1 MLASRW
7 PWPHPRERSAPN
19 GRMGPIWIPTKREGK
34 PMTEPFPPPLLP
46 AEEKPRQ
53 QPIGRRWRRALRGY
67 PAQFWLMF
75 WGMLLATLGASMI
88 WPYLLIYASQ
98 RLQAP
103 LAQVGSL
110 FTINAVMG
118 LLAALLAGPVVDTW
132 GRKGVLVVS
141 LFGAGAV
148 YFALGWATRWWQ
160 FALLMAF
167 WGLFSPLYRVGGD
180 AMLADLVAP
189 ARRPEAY
196 ALLRMANNLGVAVG
210 PAVGGFLA
218 ATSYHLAFYAA
229 AGGFAFYAWLLL
241 FAARETLPGRRALSW
256 RAVRQ
261 AALEYLHVAADDALR
276 GMLLAY
282 LLAVM
287 AAALMWIFLSLYL
300 KTRFGILESQFGWLA
315 TTNATLVV
323 LFQFA
328 VTRRAEALGSLRVMA
343 AGAALYGLGVG
354 SMALGRT
361 FGHFWLSMVVFTVG
375 EMLLVPTAS
384 AYVANLAPP
393 QRRGR
398 YMAALGLVWNLASG
412 LVTPL
417 GGWLSDH
424 LTPIAPWVAAL
435 VLGLTSA
442 GLFLYQE
449 GRARRQKPAAP

>member
-1 MLASRW
+1 MR
-7 PWPHPRERSAPN
+7 
-19 GRMGPIWIPTKREGK
+19 KY
-34 PMTEPFPPPLLP
+34 PP
-46 AEEKPRQ
+46 
-53 QPIGRRWRRALRGY
+53 
-67 PAQFWLMF
+67 QFWLMF
-75 WGMLLATLGASMI
+75 VGMLLATLGASMI
-88 WPYLLIYASQ
+88 WPYLLIYASE
-98 RLQAP
+98 RLNAP

-110 FTINAVMG
+110 FTINAIMG

-141 LFGAGAV
+141 LLGAGGV
-148 YFALGWATRWWQ
+148 YLALGWATRWWQ

-180 AMLADLVAP
+180 AMLADLVSP
-189 ARRPEAY
+189 ERRPEAY

-210 PAVGGFLA
+210 PAIGGFLA

-229 AGGFAFYAWLLL
+229 AGGFTIYALLLL
-241 FAARETLPGRRALSW
+241 FAARETLPGQGRLAW
-256 RAVRQ
+256 DAVRR
-261 AALEYLHVAADDALR
+261 AALEYLQVAADRALR

-300 KTRFGILESQFGWLA
+300 KTRFGIPESQFGWLA

-323 LFQFA
+323 AFQFA
-328 VTRRAEALGSLRVMA
+328 VTRRAEKFASLRVMA
-343 AGAALYGLGVG
+343 AGAALYGLGIG

-361 FGHFWLSMVVFTVG
+361 FGHFWLSMVVVTLG

-393 QRRGR
+393 DRRGR
-398 YMAALGLVWNLASG
+398 YMASLGLVWNLASG

-424 LTPIAPWVAAL
+424 LTPMAPWLAAL
-435 VLGLTSA
+435 ALGLLSA
-442 GLFLYQE
+442 ALFLRQE
-449 GRARRQKPAAP
+449 ALARRVRPVSV